1 MNRTAAVAI
10 GAMLVALLAILTSL
24 FAVFGTGVV
33 TPEARGVEFRAG
45 EADRAI
51 QLLVHMGLFQRFA
64 EKTHQAAEAGNW
76 TLATFYAEE
85 IEENAEWVVDGG
97 FVEEGV
103 DVSAIAAEVALPRAE
118 ALVAAA
124 RSGDAARYDS
134 AYVRMIDACNTCH
147 KRSGHR
153 FVQIGVPQ
161 AGGPGSPYPSQS
173 FAPIPGLRPA
183 TEGS

>member
-1 MNRTAAVAI
+1 MNRASVVAATAL
-10 GAMLVALLAILTSL
+10 LVALFAVLTAL
-24 FAVFGTGVV
+24 FAVFAPNVA
-33 TPEARGVEFRAG
+33 TPEARGAEAQAASAGRAM
-45 EADRAI
+45 

-64 EKTHQAAEAGNW
+64 EKTHLAAQAGNW
-76 TLATFYAEE
+76 PLATFYAEE

-134 AYVRMIDACNTCH
+134 AFARMVDGCNACH
-147 KRSGHR
+147 RRSGHR
-153 FVQIGVPQ
+153 FVQIQVPGP
-161 AGGPGSPYPSQS
+161 AGADPYPSQS
-173 FAPIPGLRPA
+173 FAPIPGLQP
-183 TEGS
+183 E